1 MTTVLDRPLRIPTAT
16 THVRTARFRHSVAG
30 SGDALRDLYRDHAA
44 ALLAYAEA
52 FTNDRHAAED
62 AVQETF
68 LRAWR
73 NLPRLQA
80 DERPLWPWLRLV
92 LRHVLI
98 DADRVARARPVSLL
112 GDTLIEREFDAGYEG
127 LPDRGLLAWALR
139 QLSPAHRQ
147 VLVEIY
153 YHDVPAERVAAR
165 LGIPPGTVRSRL
177 HYALGALRQQLTEF
191 SDAPQPTSR
200 QCRR

>member
-1 MTTVLDRPLRIPTAT
+1 MTTVLTRPLQIPTVT
-16 THVRTARFRHSVAG
+16 THVRTRRLRRSVAG

-98 DADRVARARPVSLL
+98 DADRAARARPVSLL
-112 GDTLIEREFDAGYEG
+112 GETLIDGEVEAGYES
-127 LPDRGLLAWALR
+127 LSDRGLLGRGLR

-147 VLVEIY
+147 VLVEVY
-153 YHDVPAERVAAR
+153 YHDVSAERVAAA

-177 HYALGALRQQLTEF
+177 HYALSALRGHLTELA
-191 SDAPQPTSR
+191 DVPQPTPR